1 MNLLP
6 LIFPAIML
14 SDGIFYG
21 VSYNYDVTSYGTAV
35 ITSVDINDDS
45 DEIIIPE
52 SIDGYT
58 VTEIGSNAFVGCFYI
73 KKITIPDTVASIGD
87 SAFMS
92 CTSLTEVTVG
102 NGVTVLPD
110 DCFFSC
116 TALKTV
122 NLPETLEA
130 IGDDVFFGCDNLDL
144 YLPQSVKSI
153 GSNAFGVH
161 IDPHSGEFV
170 SVYGFLVKGVTGSI
184 AEQYAAANNIDFID
198 MNNYLLGDVTG
209 NGFVDAIDASE
220 ILEEYSRASTGLP
233 LMFTKK
239 KKIMGDVNHDGVT
252 DAVDASS
259 ILAIYSELS
268 TRV

>member
-6 LIFPAIML
+6 LIIPTIVL
-14 SDGIFYG
+14 SDGI
-21 VSYNYDVTSYGTAV
+21 SYNYDVTSYGTAV
-35 ITSVDINDDS
+35 ITSVVTNNYS
-45 DEIIIPE
+45 DNIVVPE
-52 SIDGYT
+52 SINGYA
-58 VTEIGSNAFVGCFYI
+58 VTGIGSNAFVGCFSA
-73 KKITIPDTVASIGD
+73 KKITIPDTVVSIGD

-92 CTSLTEVTVG
+92 CTSLTEVIIG

-130 IGDDVFFGCDNLDL
+130 IGNDAFFGCDNLDL

-184 AEQYAAANNIDFID
+184 VEQYAVENNIDFID

-209 NGFVDAIDASE
+209 DGFVDAIDASE
-220 ILEEYSRASTGLP
+220 IIEEYSRASTGLP

-239 KKIMGDVNHDGVT
+239 KKIMGDINHDGVV
-252 DAVDASS
+252 DSVDASS
-259 ILAIYSELS
+259 VLAIYSDLS
-268 TRV
+268 TKV